1 MGQRAGWYRWGVLAV
16 VVAAICPAQVRELTA
31 AEAAKDAAAAEA
43 RLSDAVR
50 YLASDDLEGR
60 GIGTKGLDLA
70 ADYLAEQFAALG
82 LKTAL
87 YDGKPFQTFA
97 MTTGAKLGEPNELAW
112 VGPPG
117 EDGQPTRVVLKLEED
132 FTPMAFG
139 GSGELNVPL
148 VFAGY
153 GITAKEA
160 DYDDYAG
167 IDVKDKAVI
176 LLRHEPEQDNP
187 HSAFDGTK
195 HSQHAPFVRKISN
208 AYEHGAAA
216 VIFCTD
222 EFEINNNVERREKRL
237 MEAIDD
243 LGHLQA
249 EFKAKGK
256 HTRAELEAHRA
267 KVLDLAESIQERSK
281 RLEAEYDPILKF
293 SMGGDG
299 GESRDFPVLHCSRK
313 ALDQVL
319 KAALDTD
326 LATLERE
333 IDNGPKPQSR
343 ELPGWNAEMNVHVE
357 RTEAEVKNV
366 VAVLEGEGPHAEE
379 TIVVGAH
386 YDHLGQGGEGSLAP
400 GVEEIHNGADDN
412 ASGAAALIE
421 VARQIAA
428 QGPLPRRIVFIA
440 FTGEERGLI
449 GSARYVREPLVPLEK
464 TVAMLNMDMVGRL
477 DDDKLIVQGASTA
490 DSFDALLDQLNERY
504 GFKLTK
510 QAGGYGPSDHASFY
524 AKQIPSMHFFTGT
537 HGDYH
542 RPSDDAEK
550 INAPG
555 MKRVAD
561 LVAEMTIDLAKADDA
576 PKYQEAEGG
585 HPAAPGGGG
594 GGDRP
599 YFGSIPDF
607 SQDRPGYALTGVSK
621 DGPAEKAGL
630 KAGDIIVQ
638 VGDSKIGNLED
649 FDSALRKFKAG
660 DKVPVRVERE
670 SETLTFEVVLGEPR

>member
-1 MGQRAGWYRWGVLAV
+1 LALLASLALSGDV
-16 VVAAICPAQVRELTA
+16 RQVRA
-31 AEAAKDAAAAEA
+31 AEAANEAAAAEA
-43 RLSDAVR
+43 RLSTAVGF
-50 YLASDDLEGR
+50 LSSDDLEGR
-60 GIGTKGLDLA
+60 GIGTRGLDLA
-70 ADYLAEQFAALG
+70 ADFLAEQFALLG
-82 LKTAL
+82 LKTDL
-87 YDGKPFQTFA
+87 YDGKPFQSFA

-112 VGPPG
+112 VGPAG
-117 EDGQPTRVVLKLEED
+117 EDGQPTRITLTLAED

-139 GSGELNVPL
+139 GSGELDVPL

-153 GITAKEA
+153 GITSKEA

-176 LLRHEPEQDNP
+176 VLRHEPEQDNP

-195 HSQHAPFVRKISN
+195 HSPHAPFVRKISN

-222 EFEINNNVERREKRL
+222 EFEINGNIERREKRWT
-237 MEAIDD
+237 EAIED
-243 LGHLQA
+243 LVHLQA

-256 HTRAELEAHRA
+256 HTREELEAHRA
-267 KVLDLAESIQERSK
+267 KVQELVESIEERGK
-281 RLEAEYDPILKF
+281 RLAAEYDPVLKF
-293 SMGGDG
+293 NMGGDG
-299 GESRDFPVLHCSRK
+299 GEARNFPVLHCSRRS
-313 ALDQVL
+313 LDRVL
-319 KAALDTD
+319 RAALKTD
-326 LATLERE
+326 LSTLERK
-333 IDNGPKPQSR
+333 IDEGPKPQSH
-343 ELPGWNAEMNVHVE
+343 ELPGWRAQMNIHVE

-366 VAVLEGEGPHAEE
+366 VAVLEGEGPQAEE

-386 YDHLGQGGEGSLAP
+386 YDHLGTGGEGSLAP

-412 ASGAAALIE
+412 ASGTAALIE
-421 VARQIAA
+421 VARQVAA

-477 DDDKLIVQGASTA
+477 NEDKLIVQGASTA
-490 DSFDALLDQLNERY
+490 DAFDTLLDKLNERY
-504 GFKLTK
+504 GFHLTK
-510 QAGGYGPSDHASFY
+510 QPGGFGPSDHASFY
-524 AKQIPSMHFFTGT
+524 AKQIPSLHFFTGT

-542 RPSDDAEK
+542 RPSDDADK
-550 INAPG
+550 INAAG

-561 LVAEMTIDLAKADDA
+561 LVAEMTVELAKGDEA
-576 PKYQEAEGG
+576 PQYKEATGG
-585 HPAAPGGGG
+585 HPAGGGGG

-660 DKVPVRVERE
+660 DKVPVRVERG
-670 SETLTFEVVLGEPR
+670 SETLTLEVVLGEPR